1 MKIVKTIT
9 GVLGLGIAGLA
20 IAMVMT
26 NPAPAAFAE
35 FALQRLREEGCQQIP
50 FGLASQC
57 PRFIDDNKVQIQQIM
72 VAHTERQDFILFSVY
87 QTHLSTRSLVP
98 DFPLMPMLPTFH
110 FQTIGVLGNFYLL
123 EAKKEKKSGF

>member
-1 MKIVKTIT
+1 MNMVKIIA
-9 GVLGLGIAGLA
+9 GVGLCGVGLGIAMA
-20 IAMVMT
+20 MT
-26 NPAPAAFAE
+26 NPSPTAFTE

-57 PRFIDDNKVQIQQIM
+57 PRFVDNNKAQIQQIM
-72 VAHTERQDFILFSVY
+72 VEHTKRQDFILFSVY

-110 FQTIGVLGNFYLL
+110 FQTIGVLGNFYLF
-123 EAKKEKKSGF
+123 EAKKDKRSGF

>member
-1 MKIVKTIT
+1 MKMVKIIA
-9 GVLGLGIAGLA
+9 GVVGLAGVGLGVVLA
-20 IAMVMT
+20 MT
-26 NPAPAAFAE
+26 NPSPAAFAE

-57 PRFIDDNKVQIQQIM
+57 PRFVDDNKAQIQQLM
-72 VAHTERQDFILFSVY
+72 VEHTERQDFILFSIY

-110 FQTIGVLGNFYLL
+110 FQTVGVLGNFYLF
-123 EAKKEKKSGF
+123 EAKKEKRSGF